1 MSYHSNL
8 VFQTLPKHVT
18 MQKIEDLLETLYEYF
33 AIVLSIAKSWQK
45 WPMSWKHEKGRG
57 GLRNVKT
64 PWISMLQSVKRVLG
78 CFEMHTNK
86 NSNEHAMN
94 FF

>member
-8 VFQTLPKHVT
+8 VVQTLPKHVT

-45 WPMSWKHEKGRG
+45 WPMSWKHEKGG
-57 GLRNVKT
+57 GFEKCED
-64 PWISMLQSVKRVLG
+64 SVDKHVTICEKSFRL
-78 CFEMHTNK
+78 F
-86 NSNEHAMN
+86 
-94 FF
+94 